1 MIIRSTVN
9 NNQKEFS
16 DGTTVQSCL
25 KQLNAFPVGTL
36 AALSGGIVRELNE
49 PLKTDCVL
57 TPLTLEHEEGRRVYE
72 RSLRFV
78 MLLALRH
85 LYPYRQVR
93 IEYSVGYGVFV
104 RLPGI
109 NLHRQD
115 IVRIENE
122 MRRLV
127 ELNLSFTRKQ
137 WNLEDAIRYFEDEKQ
152 PDKVELLKRRSVPYI
167 NMYCIDGMWEYFY
180 GAMTVSTGYVPVFTL
195 FELRGGFVLQLP
207 AGADFDH
214 AAPYIYRPKHLE
226 VFNQSAEW
234 CEILGVTNVTD
245 VTRMI
250 EENRLRNFIRVNEA
264 LHEAAL
270 DNIARKVHE
279 LNKHIVLV
287 AGPSSSGKTT
297 FSGRLAVH
305 LQMYGHPSR
314 RISMDDFFINRDDLP
329 MQLDGTRDF
338 ETIEALDIKLLS
350 ETLTALLNGEEV
362 FMPGYDFESGEKD
375 YLTPPTTLAPGEI
388 IILEGIHGLNPQVC
402 EMLPAD
408 EIYRVFVSALTCL
421 NLDDHNRIRPTDVRL
436 LRRIVRDQQFRAY
449 SPDQTLAI
457 WPSVRRGEEKY
468 IFAYQENADSMFNT
482 ALHYELPI
490 LKHFAYDM
498 LKQVPSDS
506 PNYLLARRLIKTLN
520 YLPNVNPELFDE
532 IPPLSLLREFIG
544 GCTFDEED

>member
-1 MIIRSTVN
+1 MLIRSID
-9 NNQKEFS
+9 NQKEFPE
-16 DGTTVQSCL
+16 GTTVQACL
-25 KQLNAFPVGTL
+25 TGLDNFPVGTL

-49 PLKTDCVL
+49 PIRTDCTL
-57 TPLTLEHEEGRRVYE
+57 IPLTLEHEEGRRVYE

-85 LYPYRQVR
+85 LYPYQQVR

-104 RLPGI
+104 RLPGVT
-109 NLHRQD
+109 LHRQD

-127 ELNLSFTRKQ
+127 ELNLAFTRKQ
-137 WNLEDAIRYFEDEKQ
+137 WTREDAIRYFEEEKQ
-152 PDKVELLKRRSVPYI
+152 PDKVDLLRHRPVPYI

-207 AGADFDH
+207 AGSDFDH

-234 CEILGVTNVTD
+234 CQILGVTNVTD

-250 EENRLRNFIRVNEA
+250 EEGRLRNFIRVNEA

-270 DNIARKVHE
+270 DGIAKKIHDQ
-279 LNKHIVLV
+279 NKHIVLV

-314 RISMDDFFINRDDLP
+314 RISMDDFFINREDLP
-329 MQLDGTRDF
+329 LQIDGTRDF
-338 ETIEALDIKLLS
+338 ETIDALDIKLLA
-350 ETLTALLNGEEV
+350 ETLNALLNGEEV
-362 FMPGYDFESGEKD
+362 FMPEYDFETGEKD
-375 YLTPPTTLAPGEI
+375 YLTSPTSLVPGEI

-408 EIYRVFVSALTCL
+408 EIYKVFVSALTCL
-421 NLDDHNRIRPTDVRL
+421 NLDDHNRIRTTDVRL
-436 LRRIVRDQQFRAY
+436 LRRIVRDQQFRSYPAEK
-449 SPDQTLAI
+449 TLEI

-468 IFAYQENADSMFNT
+468 IFTYQENADSMFNT

-490 LKHFAYDM
+490 LKHYAYQM
-498 LKQVPSDS
+498 LKEVPSDS

-520 YLPNVNPELFDE
+520 YLPDVDPQLFNE

>member
-1 MIIRSTVN
+1 MKIRYHSLE
-9 NNQKEFS
+9 KDLPE
-16 DGTTVQSCL
+16 GTSVQECL
-25 KQLNAFPVGTL
+25 KALDAFPRGTL
-36 AALSGGIVRELNE
+36 AALSGGLVQELNT
-49 PLKTDCVL
+49 PLHQDCDL
-57 TPLTLEHEEGRRVYE
+57 MPLTLEHEEGRRIYE

-85 LYPYRQVR
+85 LYPYQQVR

-109 NLHRQD
+109 QLHRQD

-127 ELNLSFTRKQ
+127 DLDLTFEKKQ
-137 WNLEDAIRYFEDEKQ
+137 WSREDAIAYFKEEGQ
-152 PDKVELLKRRSVPYI
+152 MDKVELLLRRPVPYF
-167 NMYCIDGMWEYFY
+167 NMYSIDGMWEYFY
-180 GAMTVSTGYVPVFTL
+180 GAMTVSTGYVRVFTL

-226 VFNQSAEW
+226 IFEQSAAW

-250 EENRLRNFIRVNEA
+250 EENHLRGFIRVNEA
-264 LHEAAL
+264 LHEAAIHE
-270 DNIARKVHE
+270 IAQKIHDQH
-279 LNKHIVLV
+279 KHIVLV

-297 FSGRLAVH
+297 FAGRLAVH
-305 LQMYGHPSR
+305 LQIYGHPSR
-314 RISMDDFFINRDDLP
+314 RISMDDFFINRKDIP
-329 MQLDGTRDF
+329 VEADGSRDF
-338 ETIEALDIKLLS
+338 DRLEAVDLHLLS

-362 FMPGYDFESGEKD
+362 FMPAYDFESGEKD
-375 YLTPPTTLAPGEI
+375 YLTAPTSLEEGEI
-388 IILEGIHGLNPQVC
+388 IILEGIHGLNPQVS
-402 EMLPAD
+402 EKLPAD

-421 NLDDHNRIRPTDVRL
+421 NLDDHNRIRTTDVRL
-436 LRRIVRDQQFRAY
+436 LRRVVRDAKFRSY
-449 SPDQTLAI
+449 PPEQTLSL

-482 ALHYELPI
+482 ALHYELPV
-490 LKHFAYDM
+490 LKLYAYDL
-498 LKQVPSDS
+498 LKNIPASS

-520 YLPNVNPELFDE
+520 YLPDISEDLLDE

-544 GCTFDEED
+544 GCTLEET

>member
-1 MIIRSTVN
+1 MIIRSV
-9 NNQKEFS
+9 NNQKELPE
-16 DGTTVQSCL
+16 GATVQACL
-25 KQLNAFPVGTL
+25 TALDAFPVGTL

-49 PLKTDCVL
+49 PIRTDCDL
-57 TPLTLEHEEGRRVYE
+57 TPLTLEHEEGRRIYE

-93 IEYSVGYGVFV
+93 IEYSVGYGVYV

-109 NLHRQD
+109 TLHRQD

-127 ELNLSFTRKQ
+127 ELNLVFTRKQ
-137 WNLEDAIRYFEDEKQ
+137 WTREDAIRYFEEENQ
-152 PDKVELLKRRSVPYI
+152 PDKVALLKHRPVPYI

-207 AGADFDH
+207 AGSDFDH

-226 VFNQSAEW
+226 VFSQSAEW

-250 EENRLRNFIRVNEA
+250 EEHRLRNFIRVNEA
-264 LHEAAL
+264 LHESAIN
-270 DNIARKVHE
+270 DIARKVHDQ
-279 LNKHIVLV
+279 NKHIVLV

-305 LQMYGHPSR
+305 LQMFGHPSR
-314 RISMDDFFINRDDLP
+314 RISMDDFFINREYLP
-329 MQLDGTRDF
+329 LQLDGTRDF
-338 ETIEALDIKLLS
+338 ETIDALDVKLLS
-350 ETLTALLNGEEV
+350 ESLTALLNGEDV
-362 FMPGYDFESGEKD
+362 FMPGYDFDTGEKD
-375 YLTPPTTLAPGEI
+375 YLTPPTSLAPGEI
-388 IILEGIHGLNPQVC
+388 IILEGIHGLNPRVSD
-402 EMLPAD
+402 MLPAD
-408 EIYRVFVSALTCL
+408 EIYRVFVSALTTL
-421 NLDDHNRIRPTDVRL
+421 NLDDHNRIRTTDVRL
-436 LRRIVRDQQFRAY
+436 LRRIVRDQQFRSY
-449 SPDQTLAI
+449 SPEQTLSI

-482 ALHYELPI
+482 ALHYELPV
-490 LKHFAYDM
+490 LKHYAYQM
-498 LKQVPSDS
+498 LKDIPSDS

-520 YLPNVNPELFDE
+520 YLPDVDPGLMDE